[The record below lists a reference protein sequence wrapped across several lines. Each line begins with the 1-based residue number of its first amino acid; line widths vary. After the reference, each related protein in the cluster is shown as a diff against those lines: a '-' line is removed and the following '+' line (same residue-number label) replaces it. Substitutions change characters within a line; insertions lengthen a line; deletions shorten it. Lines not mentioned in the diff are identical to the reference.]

1 MTQRKLNFINA
12 TTADWHDDVASINE
26 EFVDENE
33 KQVQKLC
40 KELIKKIEHFQSNL
54 KKEL

>member
-1 MTQRKLNFINA
+1 MTQRKLNFINT